1 VSGSRTVVIVVVRT
15 VVNPESVQPHERP
28 QAVTAAASIHSGRP
42 RWTRSGN
49 RLPDCPVSEGADDR
63 DVSLPAVLGN
73 IGLMS
78 NHQLTR
84 WVLRHPWSRGL
95 RRAGLGAAAVLAAG
109 VLLIAPTA
117 VSRGVPVASADDC
130 PDVEV
135 TFARGTDEP
144 PGVGRVGQALV
155 DSLRQQTG
163 MNIGVYPVN
172 YKASLL
178 QLHTD
183 AGSNDAVSHIKSMA
197 DKCPNTPQVLGG
209 YSQGASVMDIVTGV
223 SAGGIL
229 RGSALPAQYANMVAA
244 VVTFGNVADRS
255 GGPITTQ
262 SPLFGSRAIDLC
274 NPSDP
279 ICHAGPG
286 NDWSGHTQ
294 GYVPIYT
301 DQAASFVAARLLA
314 VQPPTTQP
322 PTTAGPSATL
332 APSTAA
338 ESPIAFH

>member
-1 VSGSRTVVIVVVRT
+1 MNV
-15 VVNPESVQPHERP
+15 
-28 QAVTAAASIHSGRP
+28 
-42 RWTRSGN
+42 
-49 RLPDCPVSEGADDR
+49 
-63 DVSLPAVLGN
+63 PAVLGN

-84 WVLRHPWSRGL
+84 WVLRHSWSRGL

-109 VLLIAPTA
+109 VLLIAPSA

-183 AGSNDAVSHIKSMA
+183 DGSNDAVSHIKSMA

-209 YSQGASVMDIVTGV
+209 YSQGASVVDIVTGDSV
-223 SAGGIL
+223 GGIL
-229 RGSALPAQYANMVAA
+229 RGTTLPAQYANMVAA

-255 GGPITTQ
+255 GEPITSQ

-286 NDWSGHTQ
+286 NEWSGHTQ

-301 DQAASFVAARLLA
+301 DQAASFVGARLLA
-314 VQPPTTQP
+314 VQP

>member
-1 VSGSRTVVIVVVRT
+1 
-15 VVNPESVQPHERP
+15 
-28 QAVTAAASIHSGRP
+28 
-42 RWTRSGN
+42 
-49 RLPDCPVSEGADDR
+49 
-63 DVSLPAVLGN
+63 
-73 IGLMS
+73 
-78 NHQLTR
+78 
-84 WVLRHPWSRGL
+84 
-95 RRAGLGAAAVLAAG
+95 
-109 VLLIAPTA
+109 
-117 VSRGVPVASADDC
+117 
-130 PDVEV
+130 
-135 TFARGTDEP
+135 
-144 PGVGRVGQALV
+144 
-155 DSLRQQTG
+155 
-163 MNIGVYPVN
+163 
-172 YKASLL
+172 
-178 QLHTD
+178 
-183 AGSNDAVSHIKSMA
+183 
-197 DKCPNTPQVLGG
+197 
-209 YSQGASVMDIVTGV
+209 VMDIVTGV

-255 GGPITTQ
+255 GEPITTQ

>member
-1 VSGSRTVVIVVVRT
+1 M
-15 VVNPESVQPHERP
+15 NLHP
-28 QAVTAAASIHSGRP
+28 
-42 RWTRSGN
+42 
-49 RLPDCPVSEGADDR
+49 
-63 DVSLPAVLGN
+63 VLGN
-73 IGLMS
+73 VGLVS

-84 WVLRHPWSRGL
+84 WVLRRPWSRSL
-95 RRAGLGAAAVLAAG
+95 RRAGLGGAAVLAAG
-109 VLLIAPTA
+109 VLLIAPSA

-223 SAGGIL
+223 PAGGIL
-229 RGSALPAQYANMVAA
+229 WGSALPAQYANMVAA

-255 GGPITTQ
+255 SGPITTQ

-286 NDWSGHTQ
+286 NEWSGHTQ

-301 DQAASFVAARLLA
+301 DQAASFVAAMLLA
-314 VQPPTTQP
+314 VQPPM
-322 PTTAGPSATL
+322 TAGPSATL

>member
-1 VSGSRTVVIVVVRT
+1 
-15 VVNPESVQPHERP
+15 
-28 QAVTAAASIHSGRP
+28 
-42 RWTRSGN
+42 
-49 RLPDCPVSEGADDR
+49 
-63 DVSLPAVLGN
+63 
-73 IGLMS
+73 MS
-78 NHQLTR
+78 SHQLTR
-84 WVLRHPWSRGL
+84 WVLRRPWSRGL
-95 RRAGLGAAAVLAAG
+95 RWAGLGAAAVLAAG
-109 VLLIAPTA
+109 VLLIAPSA

-183 AGSNDAVSHIKSMA
+183 DGSNDAVSHIKSMA

-286 NDWSGHTQ
+286 NEWSGHTQ

-301 DQAASFVAARLLA
+301 DQAASFVAAKLLA
-314 VQPPTTQP
+314 AQP